1 MTEGVATEHL
11 VEASPG
17 TREIEVVLSDRA
29 EEVDEAISIVHDG
42 FVEAGFAA
50 PNGSG
55 RRLHPAYLNPGTI
68 FAIAKIG
75 DETIG
80 AAALIADGP
89 FGLPSDRAFAE
100 ENDALR
106 EESPLPLHE
115 VGALSVRSA
124 WRRHTRRVFVRA
136 ISALSR
142 VAIEEYPE
150 AIVAMAI
157 APQTERF
164 YAAMVGARMV
174 AGPRPLYGAPALL
187 LRTSGRELPAHTASQ
202 SGSGPRTMDRLIRE
216 PNPSWVHDLRSGE
229 PFEED
234 WLRQLLGDLGVISGV
249 TSQVR
254 MLAERHPQVLAEILR
269 RNGSPSAS

>member
-1 MTEGVATEHL
+1 MSEGATSERL
-11 VEASPG
+11 EAAPPG

-42 FVEAGFAA
+42 FVEAGFAS

-55 RRLHPAYLNPGTI
+55 RRLHPAYLNPGTV
-68 FAIAKIG
+68 FALARIG

-80 AAALIADGP
+80 TAALIADGP

-106 EESPLPLHE
+106 EESPLPLRE
-115 VGALSVRSA
+115 VGSLSVRSE

-136 ISALSR
+136 ISALTR
-142 VAIEEYPE
+142 VALAEYPD
-150 AIVAMAI
+150 AIVPMAI

-164 YAAMVGARMV
+164 YAAMVGARLV

-187 LRTSGRELPAHTASQ
+187 LRTSARELTDHTRAQ
-202 SGSGPRTMDRLIRE
+202 AGSGPRTMDRLITE
-216 PNPSWVHDLRSGE
+216 PDPSWLHDLRTGE
-229 PFEED
+229 PFEME
-234 WLRQLLGDLGVISGV
+234 WLRDLLAELGVMSGV
-249 TSQVR
+249 ESQVR
-254 MLAERHPQVLAEILR
+254 MLAQRHPQVLAEILR
-269 RNGSPSAS
+269 RHGSRTAS